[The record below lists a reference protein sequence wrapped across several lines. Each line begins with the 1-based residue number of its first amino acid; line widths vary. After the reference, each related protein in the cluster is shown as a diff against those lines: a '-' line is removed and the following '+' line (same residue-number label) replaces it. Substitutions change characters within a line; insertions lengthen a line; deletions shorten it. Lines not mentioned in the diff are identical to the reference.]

1 MFPITINII
10 IIYKI
15 KYIICDFI
23 FLYYSLAKMING
35 LIDINSI
42 LLLYRYCYPNHCIK
56 LLIEDLTL
64 YVKIE

>member
-1 MFPITINII
+1 MFPITINVI

-23 FLYYSLAKMING
+23 FLYCSLAKMING
-35 LIDINSI
+35 LIDANSI
-42 LLLYRYCYPNHCIK
+42 LSLYRYCYLNHCIK